1 MSTNNTKYGA
11 DFTMAAAVLTLTNAR
26 RELVTL
32 EKCIADEL
40 SLPRSRV
47 AAIPNTPASDI
58 TLIIYPE
65 EEVIPL
71 NANDIASKLNAAIQR
86 GDAEKWTTS
95 QDAKCEVR

>member
-1 MSTNNTKYGA
+1 
-11 DFTMAAAVLTLTNAR
+11 MAAAVLTLTNAR

-47 AAIPNTPASDI
+47 AAISNTPASDI
-58 TLIIYPE
+58 TLIIYPEE

>member
-1 MSTNNTKYGA
+1 
-11 DFTMAAAVLTLTNAR
+11 MAAAVLTLTNAR

-86 GDAEKWTTS
+86 GDAEKWTTG

>member
-1 MSTNNTKYGA
+1 
-11 DFTMAAAVLTLTNAR
+11 MAAAVLTLTNAR

-47 AAIPNTPASDI
+47 AAIPNTPAADNI
-58 TLIIYPE
+58 TLIIYPEE

-86 GDAEKWTTS
+86 GDAEKWTIS

>member
-1 MSTNNTKYGA
+1 
-11 DFTMAAAVLTLTNAR
+11 MAAAVLTLTNAR
-26 RELVTL
+26 SELVTL

-47 AAIPNTPASDI
+47 AAIPNTPAADNI

-86 GDAEKWTTS
+86 GDAEKWTTG